1 MNFDGIIDVYIIEGV
16 QGLDYCH
23 HLKNN
28 SVNNVTNNSR
38 DLRIVGL
45 LNIFILFRKKSPLD
59 SADLLTS
66 KTGF

>member
-1 MNFDGIIDVYIIEGV
+1 MDGKGGLSNNFSFNI
-16 QGLDYCH
+16 LSPF
-23 HLKNN
+23 KNK

-38 DLRIVGL
+38 DLSIVGL